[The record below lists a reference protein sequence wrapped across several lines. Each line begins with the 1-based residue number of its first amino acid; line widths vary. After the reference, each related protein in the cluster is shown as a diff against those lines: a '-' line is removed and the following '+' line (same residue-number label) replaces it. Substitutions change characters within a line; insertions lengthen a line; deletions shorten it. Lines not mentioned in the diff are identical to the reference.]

1 MVAKRSPFT
10 PNDMTRPSFYHLLF
24 TCLLLVCG
32 SGCFNIVEEITLRKN
47 GSGTYRLTVS
57 SKEMTKMI
65 EGMKGLAE
73 DPASEPEA
81 LPEGDRD
88 VTDSITSDSTENTS
102 PKANEFAMLRNIK
115 GISNVVLIKEKETK
129 SEGVSFDFENMTAL
143 KTVMDSLNN
152 LKMVGQMGIGRNF
165 SVSGKTLKRDNSQS
179 MGDIIKM
186 LLQDRSEGEN
196 KPNVAQSDAF
206 MRMLFGSMSFTQVY
220 HFPDR
225 KIKKCN
231 QKGATVSNEKHTLT
245 IVEYPFKDSDSK
257 QNQKVSTLE
266 IKLK

>member
-10 PNDMTRPSFYHLLF
+10 PNHMTRPSFYHLLF

-32 SGCFNIVEEITLRKN
+32 SGCFNIVEEITVRKN
-47 GSGTYRLTVS
+47 GSGTYRFTLS
-57 SKEMTKMI
+57 SKEMAKI
-65 EGMKGLAE
+65 AEGMKGLTE
-73 DPASEPEA
+73 DLASEPEETS
-81 LPEGDRD
+81 EGDQD
-88 VTDSITSDSTENTS
+88 VTDSITGDSTGNTP
-102 PKANEFAMLRNIK
+102 PKVNEFAMLRSIR
-115 GISNVVLIKEKETK
+115 GISNVVSVDDKETLTK
-129 SEGVSFDFENMTAL
+129 GVSFDFEDMAAL
-143 KTVMDSLNN
+143 KTVMDSLSN
-152 LKMVGQMGIGRNF
+152 LKMIGELGIGRN
-165 SVSGKTLKRDNSQS
+165 VSLAGKTLKRDNSRG

-186 LLQDRSEGEN
+186 MLKDRNTAEKRPDMTN
-196 KPNVAQSDAF
+196 SDAF